1 MSKKQKERKKK
12 SRELIAK
19 KRVLARRKALRKQT
33 SEQLSESRLEK
44 KFRNKIEPII
54 KDPEKQKIMQ
64 EQKNQRILSKLEK
77 NAEILKA
84 LEEQYEEEMNC
95 KKEINKKLEEEGN
108 FTLKEKLD
116 ALDKKAR
123 ENMTEAEK
131 ETGTV
136 DLTKTGPQDFSNYC

>member
-1 MSKKQKERKKK
+1 VSKKQQERKKK

-33 SEQLSESRLEK
+33 SEQLSEARLEK
-44 KFRNKIEPII
+44 KFRNKIEPIV

-95 KKEINKKLEEEGN
+95 KKDINKKLEEEGN
-108 FTLKEKLD
+108 STLKEKLD

-131 ETGTV
+131 ETGIV

>member
-1 MSKKQKERKKK
+1 MSKKQKEKKK
-12 SRELIAK
+12 KLREIVAK
-19 KRVLARRKALRKQT
+19 KRVLARRKSLRKQT
-33 SEQLSESRLEK
+33 SEQLFESRLEK
-44 KFRNKIEPII
+44 KFRNKIEPIV
-54 KDPEKQKIMQ
+54 KDQEKQKIMQ

-108 FTLKEKLD
+108 STLKEKLD

-123 ENMTEAEK
+123 ENMTESEK
-131 ETGTV
+131 ETGMV
-136 DLTKTGPQDFSNYC
+136 DLTKSGPQDFSNYC